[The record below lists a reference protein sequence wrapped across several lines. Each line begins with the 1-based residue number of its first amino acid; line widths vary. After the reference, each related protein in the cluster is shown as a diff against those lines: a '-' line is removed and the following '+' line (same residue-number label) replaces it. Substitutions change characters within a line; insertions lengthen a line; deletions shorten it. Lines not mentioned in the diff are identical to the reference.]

1 MGWNRPPTFGASILK
16 IGELTQ
22 IPGNMSLSERS
33 HAAPHA
39 THHLR
44 KRPSTAPNPASR
56 ANQILA
62 RDKWRNQTACLKKG
76 RIAKQWKQSHDDRPQ
91 ADQNY

>member
-1 MGWNRPPTFGASILK
+1 MGWNRPPTFDISIPK
-16 IGELTQ
+16 IRELTQ

-62 RDKWRNQTACLKKG
+62 RDKWRKRLARLKKG
-76 RIAKQWKQSHDDRPQ
+76 RIAKQWKQPHNDRPQ

>member
-1 MGWNRPPTFGASILK
+1 MGWNRPPTFDTSIPK

-39 THHLR
+39 TRHLR
-44 KRPSTAPNPASR
+44 KRPSTAPNLASR
-56 ANQILA
+56 TKQILA
-62 RDKWRNQTACLKKG
+62 RDKWRNQTARLKKG
-76 RIAKQWKQSHDDRPQ
+76 RIAKQWKQSHNDRPQ